1 MILLDASLDLGL
13 GSDTGALTGMMTAFT
28 NFIANGGE
36 KIAQAEAGVAGAML
50 GFQFLRFVV
59 VFGFGGSI
67 GHGVIGFVISAA
79 WFQVATNSV
88 AVAKSFTAWLGSFGA
103 YMSGGTL
110 EGNIMN
116 NPSLFLDLGANA
128 FNKILSHAIEFN
140 FFLAAVAV
148 IVYTV
153 LAFLVEACYMVMAVI
168 VVFVVIQS
176 TLKMIIGIAL
186 IPFVIMEELRFI
198 AMKGI
203 GLIMDAGIALAAAS
217 VALGVSYGYLM
228 NIKFGDAPN
237 VHDCVKFLVIAVG
250 CGLVSGGAAFV
261 RAGAGV
267 AIEKYQA
274 ATK

>member
-36 KIAQAEAGVAGAML
+36 KIVQAEAGVAGAFL
-50 GFQFLRFVV
+50 AFQFLRFVV
-59 VFGFGGSI
+59 LAGLGDSI
-67 GHGVIGFVISAA
+67 GRGLLGLTVSAA
-79 WFQVATNSV
+79 WYQVAMHSV
-88 AVAKSFTAWLGSFGA
+88 NIAKSFTAWLGSFGA

-116 NPSLFLDLGANA
+116 NPSLFLDLGVNA

-140 FFLAAVAV
+140 FFVAAVAV

-153 LAFLVEACYMVMAVI
+153 LAFLVEACYAVMAVV

-176 TLKMIIGIAL
+176 TLKMILGIAL
-186 IPFVIMEELRFI
+186 IPFVIMEEVRFV
-198 AMKGI
+198 AVKGFGVI
-203 GLIMDAGIALAAAS
+203 IDAGIALAAAS

-228 NIKFGDAPN
+228 NIQFGDSPT
-237 VHDCVKFLVIAVG
+237 VRECVRFLVIALG
-250 CGLVSGGAAFV
+250 CGFVSGGAAFV

-267 AIEKYQA
+267 AIEKYQGHR
-274 ATK
+274 